1 MATDV
6 GGGTCRRA
14 PGLFRLGTTTE
25 GAEGAAELGAL
36 TTPPGAEGAVE
47 CGALTTPPSAEAGA
61 EGAVE
66 CGALTT
72 TETGAETTGA
82 ESGAAE
88 ELSGDL
94 LGTVVSETSLDP
106 AGEGSPAGCVA

>member
-1 MATDV
+1 M
-6 GGGTCRRA
+6 
-14 PGLFRLGTTTE
+14 
-25 GAEGAAELGAL
+25 

-47 CGALTTPPSAEAGA
+47 CGALTTPPGAEAGA

-94 LGTVVSETSLDP
+94 LFEEGTVVSETSLEP
-106 AGEGSPAGCVA
+106 AGEGSGCVA